1 MDLLTV
7 LQITAGSGCV
17 IIGLAAQV
25 CPVFGSWKK
34 LYPHAQQWLLRD
46 WQRADGLWILGSG
59 LVCLLLAAQRN
70 GWNLGVARWPVFVLA
85 VALEVAGFMRRAPLL
100 KQLKASGEAE

>member
-1 MDLLTV
+1 MDLLAV
-7 LQITAGSGCV
+7 LQITAGSGGV

-34 LYPHAQQWLLRD
+34 FYPHADRWLLRD
-46 WQRADGLWILGSG
+46 WQRADGLWVMGSG

-70 GWNLGVARWPVFVLA
+70 GWNLGVVRWPVFVLA
-85 VALEVAGFMRRAPLL
+85 VALEVAGFVRRAPLL
-100 KQLKASGEAE
+100 KQLKAGEEPE